1 MQMESS
7 HRSAAMDRSRAPNLK
22 KPRLSPDAAAPAH
35 NRDRAFAAAAPP
47 QRGGAHAAAAAAG
60 ASRPRAAER
69 DERDDP
75 MRGRESLQQQQQ
87 QQQELVAQYKTALA
101 ELTFNSKPIITNLTI
116 IAGENL
122 HAAKAIAATICANV
136 LEVPSEQKLPSLYL
150 LDSIVKNIGRDYI
163 RYFAAR
169 LPEVFC
175 KAYNQVDPS
184 IHPSMRHLF
193 GTWKGVFPPAP
204 LQAIEKE
211 IGFQPLING
220 SSGPSISRPD
230 SQPQRPSHSIHV
242 NPKYLEARQRLQQS
256 TKGREI
262 GKDDVNT
269 SINSGDAVE
278 RSDRPAVDG
287 STGRWTDVLNNRP
300 NMQHPQR
307 DLLNDPIHVKKEVK
321 DVRCPDFPS
330 DISQQPELGVGRVGE
345 RLRGRE
351 VFERQFGGF
360 NIGASGSEILR
371 KNSLDV
377 NKDLRASVSVRSDVN
392 LERSSRPS
400 SKNWKNTEEE
410 EFVWGDMNSQ
420 PTDYGGSNIRR
431 KGDWNAENSNKLTGL
446 HMNKWMP
453 LETDH
458 QGSHLNKLESFFR
471 IGKNSGQ
478 DGKVPLFKDH
488 EDYLS
493 HLQTKYAPNA
503 RIDRETPSQLL
514 SEGGRAAEAHTFLE
528 RVPHEAPLLDSG
540 LDHNSARFPSK
551 SEERPVSYG
560 GSLSASISSSLPIS
574 GSLSHHTVPSS
585 LGSLTNLIS
594 RSGDSYGQ
602 QRKQYLHPP
611 SPSVHSPPSS
621 SVPFPHKPP
630 NKAEPD
636 AFWSKPS
643 QMGQKPFSSFHSQL
657 GSPMPFQPQKTVKF
671 SGTSESNK
679 TANETSGQPSASDLL
694 AALMKSGPNPISN
707 PQNINIQP
715 PLPTG
720 PPPIHALSSHG
731 NSAPAPVPPPMNN
744 TVLPPLPPGPP
755 PPSSLVRTASHISNN
770 NTGSVGN
777 PLSSLLRSLV
787 AKGLISSPATETPA
801 ATIAQPSH
809 KVPNIVLSTSTTTAV
824 QPFSAKES
832 PAESVAPIA
841 AALSQSTETKMQ
853 VLIGVDFKSEIM
865 REYHPMVIES
875 LFDSLNHQCRI
886 CGLRF
891 GLEEQLHG
899 HLEWH
904 ASKKLMSN
912 DFSSVT
918 RKWYADTSRWI
929 AGSVEPQIGQMK
941 PTSSGDDV
949 VGSVE
954 EQCEMMVPADENQII
969 CALCGEPFEDVYSH
983 ERDEWMYKDT
993 VYLNLPS
1000 NQSGIR
1006 YMDVN
1011 KGQGPIVHAKCISR
1025 SSTNDLEVGD
1035 LNKGRG

>member
-1 MQMESS
+1 MVRFSILNLRTCEGGIDAISVHNTMIS
-7 HRSAAMDRSRAPNLK
+7 HNDFL
-22 KPRLSPDAAAPAH
+22 L
-35 NRDRAFAAAAPP
+35 
-47 QRGGAHAAAAAAG
+47 
-60 ASRPRAAER
+60 
-69 DERDDP
+69 
-75 MRGRESLQQQQQ
+75 
-87 QQQELVAQYKTALA
+87 Y
-101 ELTFNSKPIITNLTI
+101 
-116 IAGENL
+116 
-122 HAAKAIAATICANV
+122 
-136 LEVPSEQKLPSLYL
+136 VPSEQKLPSLYL

-256 TKGREI
+256 TK
-262 GKDDVNT
+262 
-269 SINSGDAVE
+269 
-278 RSDRPAVDG
+278 
-287 STGRWTDVLNNRP
+287 

-431 KGDWNAENSNKLTGL
+431 KGDWNAENSNK
-446 HMNKWMP
+446 
-453 LETDH
+453 
-458 QGSHLNKLESFFR
+458 

-611 SPSVHSPPSS
+611 SPSVHSPHHLLYLFHISHQIKRS
-621 SVPFPHKPP
+621 LMHFVQ
-630 NKAEPD
+630 A
-636 AFWSKPS
+636 S
-643 QMGQKPFSSFHSQL
+643 QMAQKPFSSFHSQL

-679 TANETSGQPSASDLL
+679 TANELW
-694 AALMKSGPNPISN
+694 
-707 PQNINIQP
+707 
-715 PLPTG
+715 
-720 PPPIHALSSHG
+720 
-731 NSAPAPVPPPMNN
+731 
-744 TVLPPLPPGPP
+744 
-755 PPSSLVRTASHISNN
+755 TA
-770 NTGSVGN
+770 
-777 PLSSLLRSLV
+777 
-787 AKGLISSPATETPA
+787 
-801 ATIAQPSH
+801 
-809 KVPNIVLSTSTTTAV
+809 
-824 QPFSAKES
+824 
-832 PAESVAPIA
+832 
-841 AALSQSTETKMQ
+841 
-853 VLIGVDFKSEIM
+853 
-865 REYHPMVIES
+865 
-875 LFDSLNHQCRI
+875 
-886 CGLRF
+886 
-891 GLEEQLHG
+891 
-899 HLEWH
+899 
-904 ASKKLMSN
+904 
-912 DFSSVT
+912 
-918 RKWYADTSRWI
+918 
-929 AGSVEPQIGQMK
+929 
-941 PTSSGDDV
+941 
-949 VGSVE
+949 
-954 EQCEMMVPADENQII
+954 
-969 CALCGEPFEDVYSH
+969 
-983 ERDEWMYKDT
+983 
-993 VYLNLPS
+993 
-1000 NQSGIR
+1000 
-1006 YMDVN
+1006 
-1011 KGQGPIVHAKCISR
+1011 
-1025 SSTNDLEVGD
+1025 
-1035 LNKGRG
+1035 